1 MNSQPTNRSPPT
13 THPRPQLLAT
23 LGADAE
29 TDCAGE
35 LTGALLLVGF
45 INIFDSFISGADG
58 FLLTSYLLPSPAW
71 STNASARPLRRRP

>member
-35 LTGALLLVGF
+35 LTGALRVGF
-45 INIFDSFISGADG
+45 IIIFIIRSFLAPTDSYS
-58 FLLTSYLLPSPAW
+58 LTSPAC
-71 STNASARPLRRRP
+71 STDASARPFRLRP